1 MKLTYKNKVLDV
13 NVNEETA
20 KFLVNELLSAH
31 IRIREILR
39 VERVELFKKLTDARR
54 IESDVLVDLG
64 KNEKKSKK
72 EQEIREEIIKK
83 ILEDSGWV
91 LDT

>member
-39 VERVELFKKLTDARR
+39 VERVELFKRLTDARR

-72 EQEIREEIIKK
+72 EQEMGEETIKK

>member
-1 MKLTYKNKVLDV
+1 MKLEYRNKVLDV

-39 VERVELFKKLTDARR
+39 VERVELFKRLTDARR

-72 EQEIREEIIKK
+72 EQEMGEETIKK